1 MPIDLLNKRL
11 TRKAIKIQQPFVKDK
26 MPMAL
31 VPYGL
36 YLNNGI
42 KNAKKGDVIEF
53 FDGWRSEQR
62 VLINKCT
69 VDINSSVFSFLL
81 KLIYGEFLNK
91 TELFKRW
98 NSICVVEGYGRD
110 AFNPDECVL
119 ILVEPR
125 KSKDDDWK

>member
-42 KNAKKGDVIEF
+42 KNAKKGDIIEF

-62 VLINKCT
+62 VLVNKCT

>member
-1 MPIDLLNKRL
+1 MPRNLLNKRP
-11 TRKAIKIQQPFVKDK
+11 TRKAIRIQHPFVKDA

-42 KNAKKGDVIEF
+42 KSARKGDVIEF

-62 VLINKCT
+62 I
-69 VDINSSVFSFLL
+69 L
-81 KLIYGEFLNK
+81 KLIHGEYINK

-98 NSICVVEGYGRD
+98 NSVCVVEGYGRN
-110 AFNPDECVL
+110 AFNTDECVL

-125 KSKDDDWK
+125 KSNEDDWK

>member
-1 MPIDLLNKRL
+1 MPIDLLNRKL

-62 VLINKCT
+62 ILVNKCT